1 MATQTRLI
9 TADEFFLMRNP
20 PGVKQKL
27 VRGEIEP
34 MSFAGGEHA
43 AVAAEIAALI
53 RNHAKPRGLGKVF
66 TEVGVVTE
74 TDPDTVRGPDAAFIR
89 AERLPLIARI
99 EKFLRIPPDLIV
111 EVTSPGDRPA
121 EIEAKNAE
129 WLAFGVRL
137 LWQVDPAART
147 ATVHRPGAAPTTL
160 AADDE
165 IDGGDVLPGF
175 RCRVADFFA

>member
-1 MATQTRLI
+1 VPIQTRLI
-9 TADEFFLMRNP
+9 TADEFFGMRPP
-20 PGVKQKL
+20 PGIKQQL

-53 RNHAKPRGLGKVF
+53 RNHAKPRGLGRVF

-74 TDPDTVRGPDAAFIR
+74 TDPDTVRAPDAAFIR
-89 AERLPLIARI
+89 AERLPLIARF
-99 EKFLRIPPDLIV
+99 EKFLRIPPDLVV
-111 EVTSPGDRPA
+111 EVTSPGDRPT

-137 LWQVDPAART
+137 LWQVNPAGRT
-147 ATVHRPGAAPTTL
+147 VTVHRPGTESTTL
-160 AADDE
+160 TAADE

-175 RCRVADFFA
+175 RCRVAEFFA